1 LALSSRLLFR
11 ILRPRLGRIFKDFSQ
26 LTILVACMGLFGLAA
41 YDAEQ
46 RTKKTGVRKVLGA
59 TTPHIL
65 WLLTRESAGLVVLA
79 SLVAWPAGYLL
90 MINWLRNF
98 AYKTSIGPAVLAV
111 LGALV
116 LAIALVAVSV

>member
-1 LALSSRLLFR
+1 
-11 ILRPRLGRIFKDFSQ
+11 
-26 LTILVACMGLFGLAA
+26 MGLFGLAA